1 MLTFKLT
8 LHTVEKIRQ
17 ILFYKHYF
25 LDFFDDQTD
34 KVKDKIEHVLFV
46 ISVAERIPA
55 KFFQHLT
62 GTDGLYEVRVE
73 YQGNI
78 YRIFSCFD
86 EGNLV
91 VLFNGFQKK
100 SQKTPTGEIE
110 KALKIKAEYFIEKIK
125 SKGHGNKK

>member
-1 MLTFKLT
+1 MD
-8 LHTVEKIRQ
+8 KIRQ
-17 ILFYKHYF
+17 IIFYKDYF
-25 LDFFDDQTD
+25 LDFYNDQTT

-46 ISVAERIPA
+46 VSVAERIPK
-55 KFFQHLT
+55 KFFDHMT
-62 GTDGLYEVRVE
+62 GTDGLYEIRVD

-100 SQKTPTGEIE
+100 SQKTPTGEID
-110 KALKIKAEYFIEKIK
+110 KALRIKAEYFKEKIK

>member
-1 MLTFKLT
+1 
-8 LHTVEKIRQ
+8 VEKIRQ
-17 ILFYKHYF
+17 IIFHGDYF
-25 LDFFDDQTD
+25 LDFFNGQTE
-34 KVKDKIEHVLFV
+34 KVKDKIEHVLYV
-46 ISVAERIPA
+46 ISVADRIPT

-73 YQGNI
+73 FQGNI

-100 SQKTPTGEIE
+100 SQKTPSGEIE

-125 SKGHGNKK
+125 SKGHGKKK

>member
-1 MLTFKLT
+1 M
-8 LHTVEKIRQ
+8 EKIRQ
-17 ILFYKHYF
+17 IIFFKDYF
-25 LDFFDDQTD
+25 LDFYNDQTG
-34 KVKDKIEHVLFV
+34 KVKDKIEYVLFV

-55 KFFQHLT
+55 RFFKHLS
-62 GTDGLYEVRVE
+62 GTDGLYEIRVE

-100 SQKTPTGEIE
+100 SRKTPTGEIE
-110 KALKIKAEYFIEKIK
+110 KALKIKTEYFIEKVK
-125 SKGHGNKK
+125 SKGYGSKR

>member
-1 MLTFKLT
+1 MD
-8 LHTVEKIRQ
+8 KIRQ
-17 ILFYKHYF
+17 IVFYKDYF
-25 LDFFDDQTD
+25 LDFYNDQTT

-46 ISVAERIPA
+46 VSVAERIPK
-55 KFFQHLT
+55 KFIEHMT
-62 GTDGLYEVRVE
+62 GTDGLYEIRID

-110 KALKIKAEYFIEKIK
+110 KALKIKAEYFIEKVK
-125 SKGHGNKK
+125 SKGYGNKK

>member
-1 MLTFKLT
+1 MD
-8 LHTVEKIRQ
+8 KIRQ
-17 ILFYKHYF
+17 IIFYKGYF
-25 LDFFDDQTD
+25 LDFYNDQTT

-46 ISVAERIPA
+46 VSVAERIPK
-55 KFFQHLT
+55 KFFEHMT
-62 GTDGLYEVRVE
+62 GTDGLYEIRID

-110 KALKIKAEYFIEKIK
+110 KALKIKAEYFIEKVK
-125 SKGHGNKK
+125 SKGYGNKK

>member
-1 MLTFKLT
+1 M
-8 LHTVEKIRQ
+8 EKIRQ
-17 ILFYKHYF
+17 IIFYRNYF
-25 LDFFDDQTD
+25 LDFYNDQTG

-46 ISVAERIPA
+46 ISVAERIPV

-110 KALKIKAEYFIEKIK
+110 KALKIKTEYFTEKIK

>member
-1 MLTFKLT
+1 M
-8 LHTVEKIRQ
+8 EKIRQ
-17 ILFYKHYF
+17 IIFYRDYF
-25 LDFFDDQTD
+25 LDFYNKQTE

-46 ISVAERIPA
+46 VSVAERIPT
-55 KFFQHLT
+55 KFFEHMT
-62 GTDGLYEVRVE
+62 GTDGLYEIRIE

-110 KALKIKAEYFIEKIK
+110 KALKIKAEYFIEKVK

>member
-1 MLTFKLT
+1 M
-8 LHTVEKIRQ
+8 EKIRQ
-17 ILFYKHYF
+17 IIFHRDYF
-25 LDFFDDQTD
+25 LDFYNNQTK

-46 ISVAERIPA
+46 ISAADRIPI

-110 KALKIKAEYFIEKIK
+110 KALKIKTEYFIEKVK
-125 SKGHGNKK
+125 SKGHENKK

>member
-1 MLTFKLT
+1 MD
-8 LHTVEKIRQ
+8 KIRQ
-17 ILFYKHYF
+17 IIFYKDYF
-25 LDFFDDQTD
+25 LDFYNDQTA

-46 ISVAERIPA
+46 VSVAERIPK
-55 KFFQHLT
+55 KFFDHMT
-62 GTDGLYEVRVE
+62 GTDGLYEIRVE
-73 YQGNI
+73 YQSNI

-110 KALKIKAEYFIEKIK
+110 KALKIKAEYFIEKVK

>member
-1 MLTFKLT
+1 M
-8 LHTVEKIRQ
+8 EKIRQ
-17 ILFYKHYF
+17 IIFYRNYF
-25 LDFFDDQTD
+25 LEFYNKQTE

-46 ISVAERIPA
+46 VSVAERIPK
-55 KFFQHLT
+55 KFFEHMT
-62 GTDGLYEVRVE
+62 GTDGLYEIRVE

-78 YRIFSCFD
+78 YRIFSSFD

-110 KALKIKAEYFIEKIK
+110 KALKIKAEYFIEKVK
-125 SKGHGNKK
+125 SRRHGNKK

>member
-1 MLTFKLT
+1 M
-8 LHTVEKIRQ
+8 EKIRQ
-17 ILFYKHYF
+17 IIFYRDYF
-25 LDFFDDQTD
+25 LEFYNKQTE

-46 ISVAERIPA
+46 VSVAERIPK
-55 KFFQHLT
+55 KFFEHMT
-62 GTDGLYEVRVE
+62 GTDGLYEIRVE

-78 YRIFSCFD
+78 YRIFSSFD

-110 KALKIKAEYFIEKIK
+110 KALKIKTEYFIEKVKFKGAWKQKIK
-125 SKGHGNKK
+125 ERRG

>member
-1 MLTFKLT
+1 M
-8 LHTVEKIRQ
+8 EKIRK
-17 ILFYKHYF
+17 IIFHKDYF
-25 LDFFDDQTD
+25 LDFFNGQNE
-34 KVKDKIEHVLFV
+34 KVKEKIEHVLFV
-46 ISVAERIPA
+46 ISVADRIPA

-73 YQGNI
+73 FQGNI

-110 KALKIKAEYFIEKIK
+110 KALKIKAEYFIEKVK
-125 SKGHGNKK
+125 SKGYGNKK